1 MFTRHKG
8 EVLLVI
14 GALAFAFN
22 GIVSKI
28 VLQAGLSE
36 WRLVQI
42 RTGGAFLFLV
52 AYVLATNAKSLKV
65 TKKELPL
72 LITYS
77 LFGFAIVQF
86 GYFIA
91 ISRMNISMA
100 LIIEF
105 TAPIWIVLW
114 IKYVRKS
121 FVPKDMWIAISLAF
135 IGMLLLA
142 QVWKGMT
149 LDTVG
154 LVAAFL
160 DAFALATYFILG
172 ERLGHSRPSASLNA
186 LGFGIASAIWAVAF
200 PLWSFPTEI
209 FTQSINLSGPLENYN
224 APGWV
229 LLLWVVT
236 MGTILPYLCVLS
248 GIKLLSASTSSV
260 IGMLEP
266 VFAGIFAWI
275 WISETWNTIQ
285 LIGGATVIAG
295 IYLADKTRSKVK

>member
-1 MFTRHKG
+1 MIYSDIAIVGVIFAVFFDLYGVKTA
-8 EVLLVI
+8 LLSKSVFWTSYAI
-14 GALAFAFN
+14 IVPFQLITN
-22 GIVSKI
+22 WWLTSRGIV
-28 VLQAGLSE
+28 
-36 WRLVQI
+36 
-42 RTGGAFLFLV
+42 
-52 AYVLATNAKSLKV
+52 
-65 TKKELPL
+65 
-72 LITYS
+72 TYS
-77 LFGFAIVQF
+77 PDAIIGTRIAGAPIEDLLFGFALVQF

-149 LDTVG
+149 LDPLG
-154 LVAAFL
+154 LFSAFL
-160 DAFALATYFILG
+160 TAFALATYFILG
-172 ERLGHSRPSASLNA
+172 ERLGHSRPTASLNV
-186 LGFGIASAIWAVAF
+186 LGFGIASAIWAIAF

-209 FTQSINLSGPLENYN
+209 FTQSINLGGPLENYN
-224 APGWV
+224 APGWT
-229 LLLWVVT
+229 LILWVVLL
-236 MGTILPYLCVLS
+236 GTVLPYLCVLA
-248 GIKLLSASTSSV
+248 GIKILSASTSSV

-266 VFAGIFAWI
+266 VLAGIFAWI
-275 WISETWNTIQ
+275 WINETWNALQ

-295 IYLADKTRSKVK
+295 IYIADKTRSKVS

>member
-14 GALAFAFN
+14 GAIAFAFN
-22 GIVSKI
+22 GIVSKLL
-28 VLQAGLSE
+28 LQADLSE
-36 WRLVQI
+36 WRLVQV
-42 RTGGAFLFLV
+42 RTGGAFLFLFT
-52 AYVLATNAKSLKV
+52 YVLLRNAKSLKV

-77 LFGFAIVQF
+77 VFGFALVQF

-149 LDTVG
+149 LDPLG
-154 LVAAFL
+154 LFSAFL
-160 DAFALATYFILG
+160 TAFALATYFILG
-172 ERLGHSRPSASLNA
+172 ERLGHSRPTASLNV
-186 LGFGIASAIWAVAF
+186 LGFGIASAIWAIAF

-224 APGWV
+224 ASGWT
-229 LLLWVVT
+229 LILWVVLL
-236 MGTILPYLCVLS
+236 GTVLPYLCVLA
-248 GIKLLSASTSSV
+248 GIKILSASTSSV

-266 VFAGIFAWI
+266 VFAGVFAWI
-275 WISETWNTIQ
+275 WINETWNAIQ

-295 IYLADKTRSKVK
+295 IYIADKTRSKVK

>member
-14 GALAFAFN
+14 GAIAFAFN

-36 WRLVQI
+36 WRMVQI
-42 RTGGAFLFLV
+42 RTGGAFLILIT
-52 AYVLATNAKSLKV
+52 YVLLTNAKSLKV
-65 TKKELPL
+65 TRKELPL

-91 ISRMNISMA
+91 ISRMHVSMA

-149 LDTVG
+149 LDTLGV
-154 LVAAFL
+154 VAAFL

-172 ERLGHSRPSASLNA
+172 ERLAHSRPTASLNA
-186 LGFGIASAIWAVAF
+186 LGFGIASAIWAIAF
-200 PLWSFPTEI
+200 PLWTFPTEI
-209 FTQSINLSGPLENYN
+209 FTQTINLSGPLESHN
-224 APGWV
+224 APGWA
-229 LLLWVVT
+229 LLLWVVVL
-236 MGTILPYLCVLS
+236 GTILPYLCVLA

-266 VFAGIFAWI
+266 VFAGVFAWI
-275 WISETWNTIQ
+275 WIGESWSAIQ
-285 LIGGATVIAG
+285 LVGGVIVIVG
-295 IYLADKTRSKVK
+295 IHLADKTRTKVA

>member
-14 GALAFAFN
+14 GAIAFAFN
-22 GIVSKI
+22 GIVAKI
-28 VLQAGLSE
+28 VMQAGLSE
-36 WRLVQI
+36 WRMVQI
-42 RTGGAFLFLV
+42 RTGGAFLFLLT
-52 AYVLATNAKSLKV
+52 YVLLTNAKSLKV

-149 LDTVG
+149 LDTIGVI
-154 LVAAFL
+154 AAFL

-172 ERLGHSRPSASLNA
+172 ERLGRTRPTASLNA
-186 LGFGIASAIWAVAF
+186 LGFGIASAIWAIAF
-200 PLWSFPTEI
+200 PLWSFPTGI
-209 FTQSINLSGPLENYN
+209 FTQSINLGGPLDKYN
-224 APGWV
+224 APGWA
-229 LLLWVVT
+229 LLLWVVLL
-236 MGTILPYLCVLS
+236 GTVLPYLCVLA
-248 GIKLLSASTSSV
+248 GIKILSASTSSV

-266 VFAGIFAWI
+266 VLAGIFAWI
-275 WISETWNTIQ
+275 WINETWNAIQ

-295 IYLADKTRSKVK
+295 IYIADKTRSKVS

>member
-14 GALAFAFN
+14 GAIAFAFN

-36 WRLVQI
+36 WRMVQI
-42 RTGGAFLFLV
+42 RTGGAFLILIT
-52 AYVLATNAKSLKV
+52 YVLLTNAKSLKV
-65 TKKELPL
+65 TRKELPL

-91 ISRMNISMA
+91 ISRMHVSMA

-121 FVPKDMWIAISLAF
+121 FVPKDMWVAISLAF
-135 IGMLLLA
+135 TGMLLLA

-149 LDTVG
+149 LDTLGV
-154 LVAAFL
+154 VAAFL

-172 ERLGHSRPSASLNA
+172 ERLAHSRPTASLNA
-186 LGFGIASAIWAVAF
+186 LGFGIASAIWAIAF
-200 PLWSFPTEI
+200 PLWTFPTEI
-209 FTQSINLSGPLENYN
+209 FTQTINLGGPFESHS
-224 APGWV
+224 APGWA
-229 LLLWVVT
+229 LLLWVVVL
-236 MGTILPYLCVLS
+236 GTILPYLCVLA

-266 VFAGIFAWI
+266 VFAGVFAWI
-275 WISETWNTIQ
+275 WIGESWSAIQ
-285 LIGGATVIAG
+285 LVGGAIVIVG
-295 IYLADKTRSKVK
+295 IYLADKTRTKVA

>member
-14 GALAFAFN
+14 GAIAFAFN

-36 WRLVQI
+36 WRMVQI
-42 RTGGAFLFLV
+42 RTGGAFLILIT
-52 AYVLATNAKSLKV
+52 YVLLTNAKSLKV
-65 TKKELPL
+65 TRKELPL

-91 ISRMNISMA
+91 ISRMHVSMA

-121 FVPKDMWIAISLAF
+121 FVPKDMWVAISLAF

-149 LDTVG
+149 LDTLGV
-154 LVAAFL
+154 VAAFL

-172 ERLGHSRPSASLNA
+172 ERLAHSRPTASLNA
-186 LGFGIASAIWAVAF
+186 LGFGIASAIWAIAF
-200 PLWSFPTEI
+200 PLWTFPTEI
-209 FTQSINLSGPLENYN
+209 FTQTINLSGPLESHN
-224 APGWV
+224 APGWA
-229 LLLWVVT
+229 LLLWVVVL
-236 MGTILPYLCVLS
+236 GTILPYLCVLA

-266 VFAGIFAWI
+266 VFAGVFAWI
-275 WISETWNTIQ
+275 WIGESWSAIQ
-285 LIGGATVIAG
+285 LVGGAIVIVG
-295 IYLADKTRSKVK
+295 IYLADKTRTKVA

>member
-14 GALAFAFN
+14 GAITFAFN
-22 GIVSKI
+22 GIVSKLL
-28 VLQAGLSE
+28 LQADLSE
-36 WRLVQI
+36 WRLVQV
-42 RTGGAFLFLV
+42 RTGGAFLFLF
-52 AYVLATNAKSLKV
+52 AYVLLTNAKSLKI
-65 TKKELPL
+65 TRKELPL

-77 LFGFAIVQF
+77 VFGFALVQF

-149 LDTVG
+149 LDAVG
-154 LVAAFL
+154 LLSAFL
-160 DAFALATYFILG
+160 TAFALATYFILG
-172 ERLGHSRPSASLNA
+172 ERLGHSRPTASLNT
-186 LGFGIASAIWAVAF
+186 LGFGIASAIWAIAF

-209 FTQSINLSGPLENYN
+209 FTQSINLGGPFDQYN
-224 APGWV
+224 APGWT
-229 LLLWVVT
+229 LILWVVLL
-236 MGTILPYLCVLS
+236 GTVLPVSYNNLTLPTN
-248 GIKLLSASTSSV
+248 K
-260 IGMLEP
+260 
-266 VFAGIFAWI
+266 
-275 WISETWNTIQ
+275 TW
-285 LIGGATVIAG
+285 
-295 IYLADKTRSKVK
+295 

>member
-14 GALAFAFN
+14 GAIAFAFN

-36 WRLVQI
+36 WRMVQI
-42 RTGGAFLFLV
+42 RTGGAFLILIT
-52 AYVLATNAKSLKV
+52 YVLLTNAKSLKV
-65 TKKELPL
+65 TRKELPL

-91 ISRMNISMA
+91 ISRMHVSMA

-121 FVPKDMWIAISLAF
+121 FVPKDMWVAISLAF

-149 LDTVG
+149 LDTLGV
-154 LVAAFL
+154 VAAFL

-172 ERLGHSRPSASLNA
+172 ERLAHSRPTASLNA
-186 LGFGIASAIWAVAF
+186 LGFGIASAIWAIAF
-200 PLWSFPTEI
+200 PLWTFPTEI
-209 FTQSINLSGPLENYN
+209 FTQTINLSGPLESHS
-224 APGWV
+224 APGWA
-229 LLLWVVT
+229 LLLWVVLL
-236 MGTILPYLCVLS
+236 GTILPYLCVLA

-266 VFAGIFAWI
+266 VFAGVFAWI
-275 WISETWNTIQ
+275 WIGESWSAIQ
-285 LIGGATVIAG
+285 LVGGAIVIVG
-295 IYLADKTRSKVK
+295 IYLADKTRTKVA

>member
-14 GALAFAFN
+14 GAIAFAFN
-22 GIVSKI
+22 GIVSKLL
-28 VLQAGLSE
+28 LQADLSE
-36 WRLVQI
+36 WRLVQV
-42 RTGGAFLFLV
+42 RTGGAFLFLFT
-52 AYVLATNAKSLKV
+52 YVLLTNAKSLKV

-77 LFGFAIVQF
+77 VFGFALVQF

-149 LDTVG
+149 LDPLG
-154 LVAAFL
+154 LFSAFL
-160 DAFALATYFILG
+160 TAFALATYFILG
-172 ERLGHSRPSASLNA
+172 ERLGHSRPTASLNT
-186 LGFGIASAIWAVAF
+186 LGFGIASAIWAIAF

-209 FTQSINLSGPLENYN
+209 FTQSIN
-224 APGWV
+224 
-229 LLLWVVT
+229 
-236 MGTILPYLCVLS
+236 
-248 GIKLLSASTSSV
+248 
-260 IGMLEP
+260 
-266 VFAGIFAWI
+266 
-275 WISETWNTIQ
+275 
-285 LIGGATVIAG
+285 
-295 IYLADKTRSKVK
+295 

>member
-1 MFTRHKG
+1 MFTRHIG

-14 GALAFAFN
+14 GAIAFAFN

-28 VLQAGLSE
+28 VLKAGLSE
-36 WRLVQI
+36 WRMVQI
-42 RTGGAFLFLV
+42 RTGGAFLILIT
-52 AYVLATNAKSLKV
+52 YVLLTNAKSLKV
-65 TKKELPL
+65 TRKELPL

-91 ISRMNISMA
+91 ISRMHVSMA

-121 FVPKDMWIAISLAF
+121 FVPKDMWVAISLAF

-149 LDTVG
+149 LDTLGV
-154 LVAAFL
+154 VAAFL

-172 ERLGHSRPSASLNA
+172 ERLAHSRPTASLNA
-186 LGFGIASAIWAVAF
+186 LGFGIASAIWAIAF
-200 PLWSFPTEI
+200 PLWTFPTEI
-209 FTQSINLSGPLENYN
+209 FTQTINLGGPLESHN
-224 APGWV
+224 APGWA
-229 LLLWVVT
+229 LLLWVVVL
-236 MGTILPYLCVLS
+236 GTILPYLCVLA

-266 VFAGIFAWI
+266 VFAGVFAWI
-275 WISETWNTIQ
+275 WIGESWSAIQ
-285 LIGGATVIAG
+285 LVGGAIVIVG
-295 IYLADKTRSKVK
+295 IYLADKTRTKVA

>member
-1 MFTRHKG
+1 M
-8 EVLLVI
+8 
-14 GALAFAFN
+14 
-22 GIVSKI
+22 
-28 VLQAGLSE
+28 QAGLSE
-36 WRLVQI
+36 WRMVQV
-42 RTGGAFLFLV
+42 RTGGAFLFLIT
-52 AYVLATNAKSLKV
+52 YVLLTNAKSLRV
-65 TKKELPL
+65 TKTELPL

-91 ISRMNISMA
+91 ISRMHVSMA

-121 FVPKDMWIAISLAF
+121 FVPKDMWTAISLAF

-154 LVAAFL
+154 VIAAFL

-172 ERLGHSRPSASLNA
+172 ERLAHSRPTATLNA
-186 LGFGIASAIWAVAF
+186 LGFGIASAIWAIAF
-200 PLWSFPTEI
+200 PLWSFPTGI
-209 FTQSINLSGPLENYN
+209 FTQTINLNGLLENYN

-229 LLLWVVT
+229 LLLWVVL
-236 MGTILPYLCVLS
+236 MGTVLPYVLVLS

-275 WISETWNTIQ
+275 WIGESWNVIQ
-285 LIGGATVIAG
+285 LIGGAIVIAG
-295 IYLADKTRSKVK
+295 IYLADKTRTKVN

>member
-14 GALAFAFN
+14 GAIAFAFN

-52 AYVLATNAKSLKV
+52 TYVLLTNAKSLKI

-114 IKYVRKS
+114 IKYVRKVICS
-121 FVPKDMWIAISLAF
+121 KRYVDCYFTCIHRH
-135 IGMLLLA
+135 
-142 QVWKGMT
+142 
-149 LDTVG
+149 
-154 LVAAFL
+154 
-160 DAFALATYFILG
+160 AFATHKYGRA
-172 ERLGHSRPSASLNA
+172 
-186 LGFGIASAIWAVAF
+186 
-200 PLWSFPTEI
+200 
-209 FTQSINLSGPLENYN
+209 
-224 APGWV
+224 
-229 LLLWVVT
+229 
-236 MGTILPYLCVLS
+236 
-248 GIKLLSASTSSV
+248 
-260 IGMLEP
+260 
-266 VFAGIFAWI
+266 
-275 WISETWNTIQ
+275 
-285 LIGGATVIAG
+285 
-295 IYLADKTRSKVK
+295 

>member
-1 MFTRHKG
+1 M
-8 EVLLVI
+8 
-14 GALAFAFN
+14 
-22 GIVSKI
+22 
-28 VLQAGLSE
+28 QAGLSE
-36 WRLVQI
+36 WRMVQV
-42 RTGGAFLFLV
+42 RTGGAFLFLIT
-52 AYVLATNAKSLKV
+52 YVLLTNAKTLRV
-65 TKKELPL
+65 TKTELPL

-91 ISRMNISMA
+91 ISRMHVSMA

-121 FVPKDMWIAISLAF
+121 FVPKDMWTAISLAF

-154 LVAAFL
+154 IIAAFL

-172 ERLGHSRPSASLNA
+172 ERLAHSRPTATLNA
-186 LGFGIASAIWAVAF
+186 LGFGIASAIWAIAF
-200 PLWSFPTEI
+200 PLWSFPTGI
-209 FTQSINLSGPLENYN
+209 FTQTINLNGLLENYN

-229 LLLWVVT
+229 LLLWVVL
-236 MGTILPYLCVLS
+236 MGTVLPYVLVLS

-275 WISETWNTIQ
+275 WIGESWNVIQ
-285 LIGGATVIAG
+285 LIGGAIVIVG
-295 IYLADKTRSKVK
+295 IYLADKTRTKVN

>member
-1 MFTRHKG
+1 MLTRHKG

-14 GALAFAFN
+14 GAIAFAFN
-22 GIVSKI
+22 GIVAKI
-28 VLQAGLSE
+28 VMQAGLSE
-36 WRLVQI
+36 WRMVQI

-52 AYVLATNAKSLKV
+52 TYVLLTNAKSLKV

-149 LDTVG
+149 LDTIGVI
-154 LVAAFL
+154 AAFL

-172 ERLGHSRPSASLNA
+172 ERLGRTRPTASLNA
-186 LGFGIASAIWAVAF
+186 LGFGIASAIWAIAF
-200 PLWSFPTEI
+200 PLWSFPTGI
-209 FTQSINLSGPLENYN
+209 FTQSINLGGPLDKYN
-224 APGWV
+224 APGWA
-229 LLLWVVT
+229 LLLWVVLL
-236 MGTILPYLCVLS
+236 GTVLPYLCVLA
-248 GIKLLSASTSSV
+248 GIKILSASTSSV

-266 VFAGIFAWI
+266 VLAGIFAWI
-275 WISETWNTIQ
+275 WINETWNAIQ

-295 IYLADKTRSKVK
+295 IYIADKTRSKVS

>member
-14 GALAFAFN
+14 GAIAFAFN
-22 GIVSKI
+22 GIVAKI
-28 VLQAGLSE
+28 VMQAGLSE
-36 WRLVQI
+36 WRMVQI

-52 AYVLATNAKSLKV
+52 TYVLLTNAKSLKV

-149 LDTVG
+149 LDTIGVI
-154 LVAAFL
+154 AAFL

-172 ERLGHSRPSASLNA
+172 ERLGHTRPTASLNS
-186 LGFGIASAIWAVAF
+186 LGFGIASAIWAIAF

-209 FTQSINLSGPLENYN
+209 FTQSMNLEGPLKNFN

-229 LLLWVVT
+229 LLLWIILL
-236 MGTILPYLCVLS
+236 GTILPYLCVLA
-248 GIKLLSASTSSV
+248 GIKILSASTSSV

-275 WISETWNTIQ
+275 WIDETWNAIQ
-285 LIGGATVIAG
+285 LIGGVTVIAG
-295 IYLADKTRSKVK
+295 IYIADKTRTKIA

>member
-14 GALAFAFN
+14 GAIAFAFN

-36 WRLVQI
+36 WRMVQI
-42 RTGGAFLFLV
+42 RTGGAFLILIT
-52 AYVLATNAKSLKV
+52 YVLLTNAKSLKV
-65 TKKELPL
+65 TRKELPL

-91 ISRMNISMA
+91 ISRMHVSMA

-121 FVPKDMWIAISLAF
+121 FVPKDMWVAISLAF

-149 LDTVG
+149 LDTLGV
-154 LVAAFL
+154 VAAFL

-172 ERLGHSRPSASLNA
+172 ERLAHSRPTASLNA
-186 LGFGIASAIWAVAF
+186 LGFGIASAIWAIAF
-200 PLWSFPTEI
+200 PLWTFPTEI
-209 FTQSINLSGPLENYN
+209 FTQTINLGGPLESHN
-224 APGWV
+224 APGWA
-229 LLLWVVT
+229 LLLWVVVL
-236 MGTILPYLCVLS
+236 GTILPYLCVLA

-266 VFAGIFAWI
+266 VFAGVFAWI
-275 WISETWNTIQ
+275 WIGESWSAIQ
-285 LIGGATVIAG
+285 LVGGAIVIVG
-295 IYLADKTRSKVK
+295 IYLADKTRTKVA

>member
-1 MFTRHKG
+1 MFRGHKG
-8 EVLLVI
+8 EVLLVV
-14 GALAFAFN
+14 GAIAFAFN

-28 VLQAGLSE
+28 VMQAGLSE
-36 WRLVQI
+36 WRMVQV
-42 RTGGAFLFLV
+42 RTGGAFLFLIT
-52 AYVLATNAKSLKV
+52 YVLLTNAKSLRV
-65 TKKELPL
+65 TKTELPL

-91 ISRMNISMA
+91 ISRMHVSMA

-121 FVPKDMWIAISLAF
+121 FVPKDMWTAISLAF

-154 LVAAFL
+154 VIAAFL

-172 ERLGHSRPSASLNA
+172 ERLAHSRPTATLNA
-186 LGFGIASAIWAVAF
+186 LGFGIASAIWAIAF
-200 PLWSFPTEI
+200 PLWSFPTGI
-209 FTQSINLSGPLENYN
+209 FTQTINLNGLLENYN

-229 LLLWVVT
+229 LLLWVVL
-236 MGTILPYLCVLS
+236 MGTVLPYVLVLS

-275 WISETWNTIQ
+275 WIGESWNVIQ
-285 LIGGATVIAG
+285 LIGGAIVIAG
-295 IYLADKTRSKVK
+295 IYLADKTRTKVN

>member
-36 WRLVQI
+36 WRMVQI

-52 AYVLATNAKSLKV
+52 TYVLLTNAKSLKV

-72 LITYS
+72 LVTYS

-91 ISRMNISMA
+91 ISRMHVSMA

-154 LVAAFL
+154 LIAAFL

-172 ERLGHSRPSASLNA
+172 ERLGHSRPTASLNA
-186 LGFGIASAIWAVAF
+186 LGFGIASAIWAIAF

-209 FTQSINLSGPLENYN
+209 FTQSINLSGPLEKYN
-224 APGWV
+224 APGWA
-229 LLLWVVT
+229 LLLWVVLL
-236 MGTILPYLCVLS
+236 GTILPYLCVLA

-266 VFAGIFAWI
+266 VFAGVFAWI
-275 WISETWNTIQ
+275 WIGESWTTIQ
-285 LIGGATVIAG
+285 LLGGVIVIAG

>member
-1 MFTRHKG
+1 MFRGHKG
-8 EVLLVI
+8 EVLLVV
-14 GALAFAFN
+14 GAIAFAFN

-28 VLQAGLSE
+28 VMQAGLSE
-36 WRLVQI
+36 WRMVQV
-42 RTGGAFLFLV
+42 RTGGAFLFLIT
-52 AYVLATNAKSLKV
+52 YVLLTNAKTLRV
-65 TKKELPL
+65 TKTELPL

-91 ISRMNISMA
+91 ISRMHVSMA

-121 FVPKDMWIAISLAF
+121 FVPKDMWTAISLAF

-154 LVAAFL
+154 VIAAFL

-172 ERLGHSRPSASLNA
+172 ERLAHSRPTATLNA
-186 LGFGIASAIWAVAF
+186 LGFGIASAIWAIAF
-200 PLWSFPTEI
+200 PLWSFPTGI
-209 FTQSINLSGPLENYN
+209 FTQTINLNGLLENYN

-229 LLLWVVT
+229 LLLWVVL
-236 MGTILPYLCVLS
+236 MGTVLPYVLVLS

-275 WISETWNTIQ
+275 WIGESWNVIQ
-285 LIGGATVIAG
+285 LIGGAIVIVG
-295 IYLADKTRSKVK
+295 IYLADKTRTKVN

>member
-1 MFTRHKG
+1 MFRSHKG
-8 EVLLVI
+8 EVLLVV
-14 GALAFAFN
+14 GAIAFAFN

-28 VLQAGLSE
+28 VMQAGLSE
-36 WRLVQI
+36 WRMVQV
-42 RTGGAFLFLV
+42 RTGGAFLFLIT
-52 AYVLATNAKSLKV
+52 YVLLTNAKSLRV
-65 TKKELPL
+65 TKTELPL

-91 ISRMNISMA
+91 ISRMHVSMA

-121 FVPKDMWIAISLAF
+121 FVPKDMWTAISLAF

-154 LVAAFL
+154 VIAAFL

-172 ERLGHSRPSASLNA
+172 ERLAHSRPTATLNA
-186 LGFGIASAIWAVAF
+186 LGFGIASAIWAIAF
-200 PLWSFPTEI
+200 PLWSFPTGI
-209 FTQSINLSGPLENYN
+209 FTQTINLNGLLENYN

-229 LLLWVVT
+229 LLLWVVL
-236 MGTILPYLCVLS
+236 MGTVLPYVLVLS

-275 WISETWNTIQ
+275 WIGESWNVIQ
-285 LIGGATVIAG
+285 LIGGAIVIAG
-295 IYLADKTRSKVK
+295 IYLADKTRTKVN

>member
-14 GALAFAFN
+14 GAIAFAFN

-36 WRLVQI
+36 WRMVQI
-42 RTGGAFLFLV
+42 RTGGAFLILIT
-52 AYVLATNAKSLKV
+52 YVLLTNAKSLKV
-65 TKKELPL
+65 TRKELPL

-91 ISRMNISMA
+91 ISRMHVSMA

-149 LDTVG
+149 LDTLGV
-154 LVAAFL
+154 VAAFL

-172 ERLGHSRPSASLNA
+172 ERLAHSRPTASLNA
-186 LGFGIASAIWAVAF
+186 LGFGIASAIWAIAF
-200 PLWSFPTEI
+200 PLWTFPTEI
-209 FTQSINLSGPLENYN
+209 FTQTINLSGPLESHS
-224 APGWV
+224 APGWA
-229 LLLWVVT
+229 LLLWVVLL
-236 MGTILPYLCVLS
+236 GTILPYLCVLA

-266 VFAGIFAWI
+266 VFAGVFAWI
-275 WISETWNTIQ
+275 WIGESWSAIQ
-285 LIGGATVIAG
+285 LVGGAIVIVG
-295 IYLADKTRSKVK
+295 IYLADKTRTKVA